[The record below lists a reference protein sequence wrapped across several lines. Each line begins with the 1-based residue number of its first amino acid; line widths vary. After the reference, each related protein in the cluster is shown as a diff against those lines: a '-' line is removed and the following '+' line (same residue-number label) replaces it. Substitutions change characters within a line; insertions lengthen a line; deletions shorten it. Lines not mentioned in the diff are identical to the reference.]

1 MTAVKNSTNPA
12 VGIKDESEARN
23 YLLSRGIQSFQL
35 QAAYLPLSTDKPLP
49 ITEAA
54 FSEQTR
60 SQRRSRHIRTTQ
72 WINHT
77 LGIDMAKLMAVD
89 EFLKMTSQVIFI
101 TYEEYKKD
109 GLE

>member
-1 MTAVKNSTNPA
+1 MSR
-12 VGIKDESEARN
+12 IKVDSEKEARE
-23 YLLSRGIQSFQL
+23 LLQKSGISSFMK

-49 ITEAA
+49 ITEGQ

-77 LGIDMAKLMAVD
+77 LGIDITKLMAVD